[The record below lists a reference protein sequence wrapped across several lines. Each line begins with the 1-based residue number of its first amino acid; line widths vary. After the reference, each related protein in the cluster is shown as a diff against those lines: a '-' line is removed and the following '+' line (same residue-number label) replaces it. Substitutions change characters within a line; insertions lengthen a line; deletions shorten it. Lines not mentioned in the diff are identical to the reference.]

1 METPCLLYVN
11 INFNLIEDTF
21 IYYGKV
27 YRSEI

>member
-1 METPCLLYVN
+1 METPYLLYVN
-11 INFNLIEDTF
+11 INFNLIENTF